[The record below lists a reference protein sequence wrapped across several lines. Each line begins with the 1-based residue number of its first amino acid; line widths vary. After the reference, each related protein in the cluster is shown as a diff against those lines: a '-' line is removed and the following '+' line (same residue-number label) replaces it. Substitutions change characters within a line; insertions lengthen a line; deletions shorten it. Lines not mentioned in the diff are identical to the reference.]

1 MSLFEDSSYDYRDT
15 FFVHFQVE
23 NRPSADDVKTTI
35 ASLGSKYELSKLVED
50 EGGFVSATIKS
61 PQDNSAM
68 DISLVQ
74 GEEVLEQVKGLMD
87 EFKTI
92 TLMGDDQSKLTT
104 LSDCNARLDIYHFE
118 QTSGGEDEMLDPGG
132 LLLVMEKLAKLA
144 KGVGLDPQSNSL
156 L

>member
-1 MSLFEDSSYDYRDT
+1 VSLFEDSSYEYRDT
-15 FFVHFQVE
+15 FFVHFQIE
-23 NRPSADDVKTTI
+23 NRPAADKFKKTI
-35 ASLGSKYELSKLVED
+35 SSLGSKYEMTNLVED
-50 EGGFVSATIKS
+50 EGAFVSATIKS

-74 GEEVLEQVKGLMD
+74 GDEVLEQVSELMV

-92 TLMGDDQSKLTT
+92 TLVGDDQSKLAT
-104 LSDCNARLDIYHFE
+104 LSQCNARFDVYHFE
-118 QTSGGEDEMLDPGG
+118 QTSGGEEEMLDPGG
-132 LLLVMEKLAKLA
+132 LLLVIERLAEVA

>member
-1 MSLFEDSSYDYRDT
+1 MSLFEDSSYEYRDT
-15 FFVHFQVE
+15 FFVHFQIE
-23 NRPSADDVKTTI
+23 NRPSADGIKETI

-50 EGGFVSATIKS
+50 DGKFVSATVKS

-68 DISLVQ
+68 DISMVQ
-74 GEEVLEQVKGLMD
+74 GEEVLEQISELMI

-92 TLMGDDQSKLTT
+92 TLIGDDQAKLSV
-104 LSDCNARLDIYHFE
+104 LSDCNARFDIYHFE
-118 QTSGGEDEMLDPGG
+118 QTTGGEEEMLDPGG
-132 LLLVMEKLAKLA
+132 LVLVIEKLAQLA